1 MWFSLSGMDF
11 HITRWNFAVIC
22 ILLILMILDTY
33 VRCPHDTAG
42 SDIEPPTAESH
53 IREGKLNLEENLAT
67 PEVLA

>member
-1 MWFSLSGMDF
+1 
-11 HITRWNFAVIC
+11 
-22 ILLILMILDTY
+22 MILDTY